1 VREAIEALL
10 KARGVWPEL
19 LERYF
24 SDPVAIR
31 AD

>member
-1 VREAIEALL
+1 VVEALL

-24 SDPVAIR
+24 SEPAATR